1 MNDQPQP
8 SDFRRSRILLFLG
21 VGALLY
27 VIAFLVAERLA
38 YVTGHTN
45 PIFKIDTTSEQDFDW
60 VILGASHAMPLDFDD
75 FNQQMQQET
84 GLKIINLAGPGT
96 GPLYSKFVL
105 EHFLR
110 RHATRNVLYATDSF
124 AFNSSQWNEERLA
137 DPKLL
142 ARTPYSVPLAI
153 NLGRYAEQG
162 RSDPRA
168 LLNYAT
174 GFSKI
179 NNSDRLKPD
188 IWEGEAQFDRV
199 FKPSAVADRKRV
211 DYLYPSMS
219 DDAVTTAKYLGD
231 FAALRKIVQDHGA
244 RMAIIKMPLP
254 APFYKLLPREVD
266 FDQVME
272 DVSKAESLIFR
283 DFSQSMIDPRFY
295 SDTDHLNRTGVT
307 KFISEYLKPLLVP
320 PAN

>member
-1 MNDQPQP
+1 MNDQSQP
-8 SDFRRSRILLFLG
+8 SNFRCSRILLFLG

-27 VIAFLVAERLA
+27 VIAFLVAERLV
-38 YVTGHTN
+38 YVTGHSN
-45 PIFKIDTTSEQDFDW
+45 PIFKIDTASEQDFDW

-75 FNQQMQQET
+75 FNQRMQQET
-84 GLKIINLAGPGT
+84 GLRIINLAGPGT
-96 GPLYSKFVL
+96 GPLYNKFVL

-110 RHATRNVLYATDSF
+110 RHGTKNVLYATDSF
-124 AFNSSQWNEERLA
+124 AFNSPQWNEERLA

-153 NLGRYAEQG
+153 NLGRYVLQERA
-162 RSDPRA
+162 DPRA
-168 LLNYAT
+168 MLDYAT

-199 FKPSAVADRKRV
+199 FKPSTVADRKRI
-211 DYLYPSMS
+211 DYLYPSIS
-219 DDAVTTAKYLGD
+219 DDTVAVARYLAD
-231 FAALRKIVQDHGA
+231 FAALRKIVRDHGA

-254 APFYKLLPREVD
+254 APFYELLPRETD
-266 FDQVME
+266 FDQAM
-272 DVSKAESLIFR
+272 DDLSKAESQIFR

-295 SDTDHLNRTGVT
+295 SDTDHLNRSGVST
-307 KFISEYLKPLLVP
+307 FFFDYLKALLMSP
-320 PAN
+320 TN